1 MTSRANEIRRYLTKM
16 RESGALSN
24 SNMDAYSDLIEE
36 LAQEEYY
43 VKSNNSIGYDDSFP
57 SYHHNDLYN
66 YRVTVSDNSTG
77 IINNNQYYHGVK
89 YNISHISPN
98 PWGVAPVIKPDPAT
112 EAEEADSFI
121 KEYFNKVDEHGL
133 YKEETILS
141 TISSNQ
147 NNTGADTNYLTE
159 KCFSR
164 DYADGSKVFWIK
176 RKHTTDIKKHNLHG
190 PAVIYDDK
198 IVEYWINGKRFNE
211 TNFNLIQNSLI
222 LK

>member
-1 MTSRANEIRRYLTKM
+1 M
-16 RESGALSN
+16 
-24 SNMDAYSDLIEE
+24 
-36 LAQEEYY
+36 
-43 VKSNNSIGYDDSFP
+43 
-57 SYHHNDLYN
+57 
-66 YRVTVSDNSTG
+66 
-77 IINNNQYYHGVK
+77 
-89 YNISHISPN
+89 
-98 PWGVAPVIKPDPAT
+98 IKPDPAT